1 MHQWTLQNVK
11 SEGYLNVSGGD
22 KHNGTNVQIWNNP
35 SSPHSQWRIFLVRSE
50 VSVAVFVLENIASGK
65 LLNVRGGK
73 ALNGTN
79 VHQWDNP
86 ESPHSQWR
94 IRQS

>member
-35 SSPHSQWRIFLVRSE
+35 SSPHSQWRIFE
-50 VSVAVFVLENIASGK
+50 VKPGVFVLENTAS
-65 LLNVRGGK
+65 GK
-73 ALNGTN
+73 ALNVSGGKVPNGTN
-79 VHQWDNP
+79 VQQWDNP
-86 ESPHSQWR
+86 ASSHSQWKL
-94 IRQS
+94 Q